1 MEKHSFPSSLQ
12 ECFTYQKG
20 CYCMFSGPLIILAAF
35 LCVQSIQSLSYW
47 NWGLLI
53 SQNYLK
59 WQLMSNIACYKL
71 FTCVHCSTEQRH
83 QYLAST
89 SGHPYKALNS
99 FSTSKPQRNLT
110 ENLETVNF
118 PSISVL
124 DHGAFI
130 SKYLLPLSNLPHA
143 NGA

>member
-1 MEKHSFPSSLQ
+1 MEKDSSSSSLQ
-12 ECFTYQKG
+12 ECFTYQKV
-20 CYCMFSGPLIILAAF
+20 CYYMFSGPLISLAAF
-35 LCVQSIQSLSYW
+35 LCMESVQSLSCW
-47 NWGLLI
+47 SWGSLI
-53 SQNYLK
+53 SQTLWSGSRCQTLGCNK
-59 WQLMSNIACYKL
+59 Q
-71 FTCVHCSTEQRH
+71 FTCLHCITEWSH
-83 QYLAST
+83 QCLART
-89 SGHPYKALNS
+89 FGHCYKALNRFGS
-99 FSTSKPQRNLT
+99 SKPQKKLT